1 MPTTVQFRRGTDA
14 QNDAFTGSAG
24 EITYDTTN
32 ETLRAHDGSTAG
44 GSILATQSYVTTQL
58 GGISSDAIS
67 NGTSTLTVIAS
78 GGNIRA
84 NVGGSTVGLFTSSGV
99 DITGTVTGTIFS
111 GSGASLTNI
120 NGANIAS
127 GTIADARIS
136 SSSVTQHQANIDI
149 ATSQVTSGTF
159 ADARISSSSVTQHQS
174 NITAVG
180 TLASLT
186 TSGDTTIGGNLTV
199 NGTTTTINSTTLTV
213 DDKLVVIAS
222 GAADAA
228 AANGAGISVDGASAT
243 ITYANTGDK
252 WVVNKDFDLSSNDIL
267 NAGTINGTSTSAQYA
282 DLAENYVADTDYKP
296 GTVLVVGG
304 DAEVTACSQYA
315 DSASA
320 GVVSTNPAHLMNS
333 GLDTPN
339 TVALALAGRVPCK
352 VVGTVTKGDLLT
364 TSEKPGVATRL
375 LPHTFVPGCVIGK
388 ALENYDSNEIGII
401 EVLVGKS

>member
-1 MPTTVQFRRGTDA
+1 MPTTVQFRRGTEA

-32 ETLRAHDGSTAG
+32 NTLRAHDGSTAG
-44 GSILATQSYVTTQL
+44 GSTLATQSYVTTQL
-58 GGISSDAIS
+58 GGISSEAIT
-67 NGTSTLTVIAS
+67 NGTSNVAVA
-78 GGNIRA
+78 A
-84 NVGGSTVGLFTSSGV
+84 N
-99 DITGTVTGTIFS
+99 
-111 GSGASLTNI
+111 
-120 NGANIAS
+120 
-127 GTIADARIS
+127 
-136 SSSVTQHQANIDI
+136 SSVT
-149 ATSQVTSGTF
+149 VTVAGSTAATF
-159 ADARISSSSVTQHQS
+159 AST
-174 NITAVG
+174 G
-180 TLASLT
+180 LT
-186 TSGDTTIGGNLTV
+186 VAGNLTV

-213 DDKLVVIAS
+213 DDKTIVVAS
-222 GAADAA
+222 GSADGAAAD
-228 AANGAGISVDGASAT
+228 GAGISVDGASAT

-252 WVVNKDFDLSSNDIL
+252 WAVNKDFDLSSNDIL

-282 DLAENYVADTDYKP
+282 DLAENYSADADYEP

-352 VVGTVTKGDLLT
+352 IVGTVIKGDLLT
-364 TSEKPGVATRL
+364 TSEKSGVATRL
-375 LPHTFVPGCVIGK
+375 LPDSFVPGCVIGK